1 MCCKCHQTLISQSTV
16 CCVQEFVTIHLPT
29 VGEYG
34 LEVYANEP
42 IREGD
47 TYTHVCQYLCAF
59 TDRDFGAVY
68 GQVFDRADLAHGMQ
82 ASPMM
87 YTAPGGQYATLQQGQ
102 GMQQR
107 GSPHGGRHMYPTAT
121 QERDGTTAPS
131 HMYRGQMEP
140 GDDGTGMYRQVV
152 NSFLFVYY
160 CTCAGFMI
168 LYSERTKICILMQQ
182 EH

>member
-1 MCCKCHQTLISQSTV
+1 M
-16 CCVQEFVTIHLPT
+16 HLPT

-102 GMQQR
+102 QR
-107 GSPHGGRHMYPTAT
+107 GSPQAGRHMYPMST

-131 HMYRGQMEP
+131 RMYQDQMQP
-140 GDDGTGMYRQVV
+140 GDDGSGMYRQV
-152 NSFLFVYY
+152 NLFSCC
-160 CTCAGFMI
+160 CT
-168 LYSERTKICILMQQ
+168 L
-182 EH
+182 